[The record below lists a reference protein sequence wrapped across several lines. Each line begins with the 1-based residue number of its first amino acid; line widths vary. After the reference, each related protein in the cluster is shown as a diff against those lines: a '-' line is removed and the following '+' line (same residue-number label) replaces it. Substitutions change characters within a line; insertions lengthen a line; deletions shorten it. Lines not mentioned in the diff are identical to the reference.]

1 MLRLAWRRGLCVV
14 AAGAVAIFPGEA
26 GQAERQAA
34 PSIPRPT
41 TTPQVRPQAPL
52 RQLAADLGA
61 LTAADGVKR
70 GVWGVLVYS
79 LDRRQRLFELNP
91 NAMLVPASIA
101 KLVTAASAY
110 EAVGWE
116 FRFDTTVWATGPVV
130 DGTLEGDLVVVGSG
144 DPSIE
149 SRGGGGLDEWVGA
162 LKDLGIRRIAGR
174 IVGDDDAVEDPRP
187 ALAWAWDDL
196 GYPTGALFGA
206 LNAAEN
212 RLVVTISP
220 GAKVGE
226 PAGLSVEPE
235 AAHRPL
241 INRTVTSPTAA
252 PQQLWAEQRPA
263 ETALTIAGR
272 IRTGAKPVRL
282 GISAGNPT
290 QWFAGL
296 LRHRLVQGGIAV
308 DGPAIDVDDA
318 QPRPIRDGATRLFT
332 HWSPPLR
339 ELIKPM
345 LKDSV
350 NLYGEALMR
359 LNSGPGALPTND
371 AALEGLAE
379 RFAAW
384 GVPPDAQQLIDGSGL
399 SRRDAVSPEALLT
412 VLQRMYDSTGTS
424 PFMQALP
431 IAGVDGSLANRMRD
445 TLAARNLRAKTG
457 TMSNIRTLAGYVTT
471 LDGERLALVVMV
483 NNFEGTGV
491 QALAAIDAIAVRLA
505 SFSRTVPASN

>member
-1 MLRLAWRRGLCVV
+1 MLAWRRGLCAV
-14 AAGAVAIFPGEA
+14 AASAMAILPGEA
-26 GQAERQAA
+26 RQTERQVATPA
-34 PSIPRPT
+34 PRLPAPTSI
-41 TTPQVRPQAPL
+41 RPQPPL
-52 RQLAADLGA
+52 RQLAADLRA

-79 LDRRQRLFELNP
+79 LDRRQPLFELNSS
-91 NAMLVPASIA
+91 AMLVPASVA

-110 EAVGWE
+110 ESVGWD
-116 FRFDTTVWATGPVV
+116 FRFDTTVWATGPIV
-130 DGTLEGDLVVVGSG
+130 DGTLEGDLLVVGSG

-149 SRGGGGLDEWVGA
+149 SRGGGPLDEWVGA
-162 LKDLGIRRIAGR
+162 LKDLGIRRITGR

-212 RLVVTISP
+212 RLAVTITP
-220 GAKVGE
+220 GAHVGE
-226 PAGLSVEPE
+226 PAELSVEPG
-235 AAHRPL
+235 ATHRPL
-241 INRTVTSPTAA
+241 VNRTVTAA
-252 PQQLWAEQRPA
+252 AGSPQQVWAEQRPA

-272 IRTGAKPVRL
+272 IRAGTKPVRL
-282 GISAGNPT
+282 DISAGNPT

-296 LRHRLVQGGIAV
+296 LRHRLMQGGISVGGQPV
-308 DGPAIDVDDA
+308 DIDDA
-318 QPRPIRDGATRLFT
+318 QPPPARDSATRLFT

-339 ELIKPM
+339 ELVKPM
-345 LKDSV
+345 LKNSV

-359 LNSGPGALPTND
+359 LNSGPGARRTND
-371 AALEGLAE
+371 AALEGLAG
-379 RFAAW
+379 RFAGW

-399 SRRDAVSPEALLT
+399 SRRDAVSAEALLA
-412 VLQRMYDSTGTS
+412 VLQRMYDPTGTS

-431 IAGVDGSLANRMRD
+431 IAGVDGSLAGRMRD

-457 TMSNIRTLAGYVTT
+457 TMSNIRTLGGYVTT
-471 LDGERLALVVMV
+471 LDGEHLALVAMV
-483 NNFEGTGV
+483 NNFEGTGM

-505 SFSRTVPASN
+505 SFSRKLPPSN